1 MGLLS
6 DLLGKKSEKEIKNL
20 FSDMEKKIKDA
31 VKDGFK
37 DGIKDESPKPEAPKP
52 AGSSNAPVQAAE
64 EERSDA
70 LWGELMPKD
79 ENQFD
84 FKGTY
89 TEYFEKIF
97 REDFPEYGFTLNH
110 PKYYSSDIYT
120 FTKGGSKALVIELMK
135 KSCSAQALRRDT
147 LREGVPYLR
156 FYTDCSDIGWWN
168 ARTYV
173 VGKMREALKL

>member
-1 MGLLS
+1 MGLF

-37 DGIKDESPKPEAPKP
+37 DGIKDESPKPAAAKP
-52 AGSSNAPVQAAE
+52 AETVSAPAAPAE

-97 REDFPEYGFTLNH
+97 REDFPGCSFTLSH

-120 FTKGGSKALVIELMK
+120 FTKDGSKALVIELMK
-135 KSCSAQALRRDT
+135 KNCSAKALRRET
-147 LREGVPYLR
+147 QREGVPYLR

-168 ARTYV
+168 ARSYV
-173 VGKMREALKL
+173 VGRMREALKL

>member
-1 MGLLS
+1 MGLF

-37 DGIKDESPKPEAPKP
+37 DGIKDESPKPEPKP
-52 AGSSNAPVQAAE
+52 AQTSNAAAAE
-64 EERSDA
+64 PEQERSDA

-89 TEYFEKIF
+89 KEYFEKIF
-97 REDFPEYGFTLNH
+97 REDFSEYSFMLSH

-120 FTKGGSKALVIELMK
+120 FSQDGSRKLVVELMK
-135 KSCSAQALRRDT
+135 KSCEAQALRRET
-147 LREGVPYLR
+147 LREGVAYLR
-156 FYTDCSDIGWWN
+156 FYTDCSDQGWWN

-173 VGKMREALKL
+173 VGRIREALK